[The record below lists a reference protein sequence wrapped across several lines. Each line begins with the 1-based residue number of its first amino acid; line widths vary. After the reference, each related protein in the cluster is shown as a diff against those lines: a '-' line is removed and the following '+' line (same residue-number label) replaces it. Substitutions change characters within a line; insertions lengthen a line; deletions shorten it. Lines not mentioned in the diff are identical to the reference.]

1 MVTDP
6 AIGLVDRYGQAR
18 KQRKIKAQAKK
29 TLTPPG
35 SGLFTPL

>member
-1 MVTDP
+1 VGP
-6 AIGLVDRYGQAR
+6 IDRCAWAG

-29 TLTPPG
+29 TLTPSG